1 MTLRKPSNQALTDSV
16 REIGRPTT
24 PDELQRRGV
33 RVLRSV
39 GMSEVSRLIE
49 IAVNRTL
56 MERTSGVSSDEMKQ
70 LVSEA
75 QDTMGHLLRSKQ
87 ELAASRHELLER
99 RRELQKDLADL
110 KSGRQAGPK
119 PGRHPHD
126 EQLFQHQL
134 RIELTEMLGE
144 RAARAVAMRAAHVL
158 RRTRIEDSDGRD
170 ERIMHL
176 ERRITKLVTS
186 LEHAEDAIARISKM
200 KDVDLGVASLYRV
213 VQGLSDKDGGFEA
226 KEKMMTSIFEANVKL
241 QQSAAG

>member
-1 MTLRKPSNQALTDSV
+1 MTIRKPRNQALTESV

-56 MERTSGVSSDEMKQ
+56 MDRTTGVSTGEMKQ

-75 QDTMGHLLRSKQ
+75 QDTMGHLLRSKE
-87 ELAASRHELLER
+87 ELAASRDELLER

-110 KSGRQAGPK
+110 KTGRLAPT

-126 EQLFQHQL
+126 EHLFQNQL
-134 RIELTEMLGE
+134 RIELIEMLGE

-158 RRTRIEDSDGRD
+158 RRTRIDGPDERD
-170 ERIMHL
+170 ERIVHL
-176 ERRITKLVTS
+176 ERRISKLVNS
-186 LEHAEDAIARISKM
+186 LEHAEEAIARISKM
-200 KDVDLGVASLYRV
+200 KDVDIGVASLYRV
-213 VQGLSDKDGGFEA
+213 VQGLTDNDGGFEA
-226 KEKMMTSIFEANVKL
+226 KAKMMTSIFEANVKL
-241 QQSAAG
+241 QKSAG